1 MDENLIA
8 YPNSPIQMF
17 SLPIYF
23 QSLKRIPLAY
33 YLIMERIL
41 LAKYLNLIE
50 KKEWMGLIIYSSGS
64 FTPRK
69 EFSLL

>member
-1 MDENLIA
+1 
-8 YPNSPIQMF
+8 
-17 SLPIYF
+17 
-23 QSLKRIPLAY
+23 
-33 YLIMERIL
+33 MEWIL